1 MMGLFNTPKMSTQDH
16 LEIEDIRDDLV
27 LLKDGRVSLVI
38 ETGAVNFDLLSEEE
52 QDAKI
57 KTFAGMLNSLNFQMQ
72 VVILTERSDL
82 TEYIQRLT
90 TYQQQQISKPL
101 QRQIEI
107 YIQFI
112 KNLTQNREVLDKRFF
127 IVVPEISAEI
137 QRTSIVKQIFGKRI
151 QITNRKALFDKA
163 KINLYPKRDHLFK
176 QFKKMGIESW
186 QLNNDQLVRL
196 YYSMY
201 DPDKIGASN
210 LELTTTKY
218 TSFKENGTAQDK
230 TT

>member
-1 MMGLFNTPKMSTQDH
+1 MPGAKPEKLSTQDH

-52 QDAKI
+52 QDSRI
-57 KTFAGMLNSLNFQMQ
+57 KNFGGLLNSLNFQMQ
-72 VVILTERSDL
+72 IVVLTERSDL
-82 TEYIQRLT
+82 TAYVDRLLAFKAKQT
-90 TYQQQQISKPL
+90 SKPL
-101 QRQIEI
+101 IKQVEI

-112 KNLTQNREVLDKRFF
+112 KNLTYNREVLDKRFF
-127 IVVPEISAEI
+127 VVVPEISAEI
-137 QRTSIVKQIFGKRI
+137 QRTSFVKQIFGKRV
-151 QITNRKALFDKA
+151 QITNRKAIFEKA

-176 QFKKMGIESW
+176 QFKKMGIECW

-201 DPDKIGASN
+201 DPDKIGSEK
-210 LELTTTKY
+210 LELATTKY
-218 TSFKENGTAQDK
+218 TSFKPDETAETK
-230 TT
+230 NT

>member
-1 MMGLFNTPKMSTQDH
+1 MALMTPSKLSTQDH

-72 VVILTERSDL
+72 IVILTERSDL
-82 TEYIQRLT
+82 TAYLERLVA
-90 TYQQQQISKPL
+90 YREQQASKPL
-101 QRQIEI
+101 MKQIEI

-112 KNLTQNREVLDKRFF
+112 KNLTYNREVLDKRFF
-127 IVVPEISAEI
+127 IVIPEVSAEV

-151 QITNRKALFDKA
+151 QITNRKAIFEKA

-176 QFKKMGIESW
+176 QFKKMGIEAW

-201 DPDKIGASN
+201 DPDKIGAQN
-210 LELTTTKY
+210 LELVTTKY
-218 TSFKENGTAQDK
+218 TSFKKNETAKAQNS
-230 TT
+230 

>member
-1 MMGLFNTPKMSTQDH
+1 MGLVSNAKISTQDH

-38 ETGAVNFDLLSEEE
+38 ETGAVNFDLLSEDE

-57 KTFAGMLNSLNFQMQ
+57 KMFAGMLNSLNFQMQ

-82 TEYIQRLT
+82 TGYVEKLMSFKLKQT
-90 TYQQQQISKPL
+90 SKPL
-101 QRQIEI
+101 IRQIEI
-107 YIQFI
+107 YLQFI
-112 KNLTQNREVLDKRFF
+112 KNLTYNREVLDKRFF
-127 IVVPEISAEI
+127 IVIPEISAEV
-137 QRTSIVKQIFGKRI
+137 QRTGIVKQIFGKRI
-151 QITNRKALFDKA
+151 QITNRKAIFEKS
-163 KINLYPKRDHLFK
+163 KINLYPKRDHVFK
-176 QFKKMGIESW
+176 QFKKLGIEAW

-201 DPDKIGASN
+201 DPDKIGSKN

-218 TSFKENGTAQDK
+218 TSFKKDETTK
-230 TT
+230 T

>member
-1 MMGLFNTPKMSTQDH
+1 MAFLSAAKMSTQEH

-38 ETGAVNFDLLSEEE
+38 ETGAVNFDLLSEDE
-52 QDAKI
+52 QDSRI
-57 KTFAGMLNSLNFQMQ
+57 KMFAGMLNSLNFQMQ

-82 TEYIQRLT
+82 TSYVEKLT
-90 TYQQQQISKPL
+90 RFKEQQTSKPL
-101 QRQIEI
+101 VRQIEI
-107 YIQFI
+107 YLQFI
-112 KNLTQNREVLDKRFF
+112 KNLTYNREVLDKRFF
-127 IVVPEISAEI
+127 IIIPEVSAEV

-151 QITNRKALFDKA
+151 QITNRKAIFEKA
-163 KINLYPKRDHLFK
+163 KINLYPKRDHVFK
-176 QFKKMGIESW
+176 QFKKMGIETW

-201 DPDKIGASN
+201 DPDKIGSKN
-210 LELTTTKY
+210 LELVTTKY
-218 TSFKENGTAQDK
+218 TSYKENEATKTK

>member
-1 MMGLFNTPKMSTQDH
+1 MALVNNSKISTQDH

-52 QDAKI
+52 QDARI

-82 TEYIQRLT
+82 TGYIERLT
-90 TYQQQQISKPL
+90 AYKTQQASKPL

-112 KNLTQNREVLDKRFF
+112 KNLTYNREVLDKRFF
-127 IVVPEISAEI
+127 IVIPEISAEI
-137 QRTSIVKQIFGKRI
+137 QRTSIVKQIFGKRV
-151 QITNRKALFDKA
+151 QITNRKAIFDKA

-176 QFKKMGIESW
+176 QFKKMGIEAW

-201 DPDKIGASN
+201 DPDKIGSAN

-218 TSFKENGTAQDK
+218 TSFKEDGTTKDK
-230 TT
+230 AS

>member
-1 MMGLFNTPKMSTQDH
+1 MAFLSAAKMSTQEH

-38 ETGAVNFDLLSEEE
+38 ETGAVNFDLLSEDE
-52 QDAKI
+52 QDSRI
-57 KTFAGMLNSLNFQMQ
+57 KMFAGMLNSLNFQMQ

-82 TEYIQRLT
+82 TSYVEKLSRFKE
-90 TYQQQQISKPL
+90 QQTSKPL
-101 QRQIEI
+101 VRQIEI
-107 YIQFI
+107 YLQFI
-112 KNLTQNREVLDKRFF
+112 KNLTYNREVLDKRFF
-127 IVVPEISAEI
+127 IVIPEVSAEV

-151 QITNRKALFDKA
+151 QITNRKAIFEKA
-163 KINLYPKRDHLFK
+163 KINLYPKRDHVFK
-176 QFKKMGIESW
+176 QFKKMGIETW

-201 DPDKIGASN
+201 DPDKIGSKN
-210 LELTTTKY
+210 LELVTTKY
-218 TSFKENGTAQDK
+218 TSYKENEATKTK

>member
-1 MMGLFNTPKMSTQDH
+1 MALMTPSKLSTQDH
-16 LEIEDIRDDLV
+16 LEIEDIRDELV

-72 VVILTERSDL
+72 IVILTERSDL
-82 TEYIQRLT
+82 TSYLERLT
-90 TYQQQQISKPL
+90 SYREQQASNPL
-101 QRQIEI
+101 KKQIEI

-112 KNLTQNREVLDKRFF
+112 KNLTYNREVLDKRFF
-127 IVVPEISAEI
+127 IVIPEVSAEV

-151 QITNRKALFDKA
+151 QITNRKAIFEKS

-176 QFKKMGIESW
+176 QFKKMGIEAW

-201 DPDKIGASN
+201 DPDKIGAQN

-218 TSFKENGTAQDK
+218 TSFKPDEITK
-230 TT
+230 T

>member
-1 MMGLFNTPKMSTQDH
+1 MVLFKTPQMSTQDH
-16 LEIEDIRDDLV
+16 LEIEDIRDDMV

-38 ETGAVNFDLLSEEE
+38 ETGAVNFDLLSEDE

-57 KTFAGMLNSLNFQMQ
+57 KTFAGLLNSLNFQMQ

-82 TEYIQRLT
+82 TEYIQKLT
-90 TYQQQQISKPL
+90 VYKEQQISKPL
-101 QRQIEI
+101 KRQIEI

-127 IVVPEISAEI
+127 VVIPEVSAEV

-163 KINLYPKRDHLFK
+163 KINLYPKRDHLLK
-176 QFKKMGIESW
+176 QFKKMGIEAW
-186 QLNNDQLVRL
+186 QLKNDQLVRL

-218 TSFKENGTAQDK
+218 TSYKEDGTTENK
-230 TT
+230 NT

>member
-1 MMGLFNTPKMSTQDH
+1 MALMTPSKLSTQDH

-72 VVILTERSDL
+72 IVILTERSDL
-82 TEYIQRLT
+82 TAYLERLVA
-90 TYQQQQISKPL
+90 YREQQASKPL
-101 QRQIEI
+101 MKQIEI
-107 YIQFI
+107 YMQFI
-112 KNLTQNREVLDKRFF
+112 KNLTYNREVLDKRFF
-127 IVVPEISAEI
+127 IVIPEVSAEV
-137 QRTSIVKQIFGKRI
+137 QRTSIVRQIFGKRI
-151 QITNRKALFDKA
+151 QITNRKAIFEKS

-176 QFKKMGIESW
+176 QFKKMGIEAW

-201 DPDKIGASN
+201 DPDKIGAQN
-210 LELTTTKY
+210 LELVTTKY
-218 TSFKENGTAQDK
+218 TSFKKNETAK
-230 TT
+230 TQNS

>member
-1 MMGLFNTPKMSTQDH
+1 MTLMSPSKLSTQDH

-38 ETGAVNFDLLSEEE
+38 ETGAVNFDLLSDEE

-72 VVILTERSDL
+72 IVILTERSDL
-82 TEYIQRLT
+82 TAYLERLT
-90 TYQQQQISKPL
+90 AYREQQASKPL
-101 QRQIEI
+101 MKQIEI
-107 YIQFI
+107 YTQFI
-112 KNLTQNREVLDKRFF
+112 KNLTYNREVLDKRFF
-127 IVVPEISAEI
+127 IVIPEVSAEV
-137 QRTSIVKQIFGKRI
+137 QRTSIVKQIFGRRI
-151 QITNRKALFDKA
+151 QITNRKAIFEKS

-176 QFKKMGIESW
+176 QFKKMGIEAW

-201 DPDKIGASN
+201 DPDKIGAQN
-210 LELTTTKY
+210 LELVTTKY
-218 TSFKENGTAQDK
+218 TSFKKNETAKAQNS
-230 TT
+230 

>member
-1 MMGLFNTPKMSTQDH
+1 MTPSKLSTQDH
-16 LEIEDIRDDLV
+16 LEIEDIRDELV

-72 VVILTERSDL
+72 IVILTERSDL
-82 TEYIQRLT
+82 TSYLERLVA
-90 TYQQQQISKPL
+90 YREQQASKPL
-101 QRQIEI
+101 MKQIEI

-112 KNLTQNREVLDKRFF
+112 KNLTYNREVLDKRFF
-127 IVVPEISAEI
+127 IVIPEVSAEV
-137 QRTSIVKQIFGKRI
+137 QRTSIVKQIFGRRI
-151 QITNRKALFDKA
+151 QITNRKAIFEKS

-176 QFKKMGIESW
+176 QFKKMGIEAW

-201 DPDKIGASN
+201 DPDKIGAQN
-210 LELTTTKY
+210 LELVTTKY
-218 TSFKENGTAQDK
+218 TSFKKNETAKAQNS
-230 TT
+230 

>member
-1 MMGLFNTPKMSTQDH
+1 MGLIGTPKMSTQDH

-52 QDAKI
+52 QEAKI

-72 VVILTERSDL
+72 VVVLTERSDL
-82 TEYIQRLT
+82 TAYIERLT
-90 TYQQQQISKPL
+90 AYKEQQASKPL

-112 KNLTQNREVLDKRFF
+112 KNLTYNREVLDKRFF
-127 IVVPEISAEI
+127 IVIPEISAEV

-151 QITNRKALFDKA
+151 QITNRKAIFDKA

-176 QFKKMGIESW
+176 QFKKMGIEAW

-201 DPDKIGASN
+201 DPDKIGSTN
-210 LELTTTKY
+210 LELTTTQY
-218 TSFKENGTAQDK
+218 TSFKENEPTKDQAA
-230 TT
+230 

>member
-1 MMGLFNTPKMSTQDH
+1 MALMSPSKLSTQDH

-72 VVILTERSDL
+72 IVILTERSDL
-82 TEYIQRLT
+82 TSYLERLVA
-90 TYQQQQISKPL
+90 YREQQASKPL
-101 QRQIEI
+101 MKQIEI

-112 KNLTQNREVLDKRFF
+112 KNLTYNREVLDKRFF
-127 IVVPEISAEI
+127 IVIPEVSAEV
-137 QRTSIVKQIFGKRI
+137 QRTSIVKQIFGRRI
-151 QITNRKALFDKA
+151 QITNRKAIFEKS

-176 QFKKMGIESW
+176 QFKKMGIEAW

-201 DPDKIGASN
+201 DPDKIGAQN
-210 LELTTTKY
+210 LELVTTKY
-218 TSFKENGTAQDK
+218 TSFKKNETAKAQNS
-230 TT
+230 

>member
-1 MMGLFNTPKMSTQDH
+1 MGFFNTPKVSTQDH
-16 LEIEDIRDDLV
+16 LEIEDIRDDMV

-38 ETGAVNFDLLSEEE
+38 ETGAVNFDLLSEDE

-82 TEYIQRLT
+82 TDYIQRLSA
-90 TYQQQQISKPL
+90 YKQQQISKPL

-127 IVVPEISAEI
+127 IVIPEISAEV

-151 QITNRKALFDKA
+151 QITNRKALFDKS

-176 QFKKMGIESW
+176 QFKKMGIEAW
-186 QLNNDQLVRL
+186 QLDNDQLVRL

-218 TSFKENGTAQDK
+218 TSFKENGNTKD
-230 TT
+230 

>member
-1 MMGLFNTPKMSTQDH
+1 MSPSKLSTQDH

-72 VVILTERSDL
+72 IVILTERSDL
-82 TEYIQRLT
+82 TSYLERLVA
-90 TYQQQQISKPL
+90 YREQQASKPL
-101 QRQIEI
+101 MKQIEI

-112 KNLTQNREVLDKRFF
+112 KNLTYNREVLDKRFF
-127 IVVPEISAEI
+127 IVIPEVSAEV
-137 QRTSIVKQIFGKRI
+137 QRTSIVKQIFGRRI
-151 QITNRKALFDKA
+151 QITNRKAIFEKS

-176 QFKKMGIESW
+176 QFKKMGIEAW

-201 DPDKIGASN
+201 DPDKIGAQN
-210 LELTTTKY
+210 LELVTTKY
-218 TSFKENGTAQDK
+218 TSFKKNETAKAQNS
-230 TT
+230 

>member
-1 MMGLFNTPKMSTQDH
+1 MGLVNNPKMSTQDH

-52 QDAKI
+52 QEAKI

-82 TEYIQRLT
+82 TAYIERLAA
-90 TYQQQQISKPL
+90 YKEQQTSKPL
-101 QRQIEI
+101 VRQIEI
-107 YIQFI
+107 YMQFI
-112 KNLTQNREVLDKRFF
+112 KNLTYNREVLDKRFF
-127 IVVPEISAEI
+127 IVIPEISAEV

-151 QITNRKALFDKA
+151 QITNRKAIFDKA

-176 QFKKMGIESW
+176 QFKKMGIEAW
-186 QLNNDQLVRL
+186 QLDNDQLVRL

-201 DPDKIGASN
+201 DPDKIGSTN
-210 LELTTTKY
+210 LELVTTQY
-218 TSFKENGTAQDK
+218 TSFKGNETTKDK
-230 TT
+230 IT

>member
-1 MMGLFNTPKMSTQDH
+1 MALMSPSKLSTQDH

-72 VVILTERSDL
+72 IVVLTERSDL
-82 TEYIQRLT
+82 TSYLERLVA
-90 TYQQQQISKPL
+90 YREQQASKPL
-101 QRQIEI
+101 MKQIEI

-112 KNLTQNREVLDKRFF
+112 KNLTYNREVLDKRFF
-127 IVVPEISAEI
+127 IVIPEVSAEV
-137 QRTSIVKQIFGKRI
+137 QRTSIVKQIFGRRI
-151 QITNRKALFDKA
+151 QITNRKAIFEKS

-176 QFKKMGIESW
+176 QFKKMGIEAW

-201 DPDKIGASN
+201 DPDKIGAQN
-210 LELTTTKY
+210 LELVTTKY
-218 TSFKENGTAQDK
+218 TSFKKNETAKAQNS
-230 TT
+230 

>member
-1 MMGLFNTPKMSTQDH
+1 MTPSKLSTQDH

-72 VVILTERSDL
+72 IVILTERSDL
-82 TEYIQRLT
+82 TAYLERLVA
-90 TYQQQQISKPL
+90 YREQQASKPL
-101 QRQIEI
+101 MKQIEI
-107 YIQFI
+107 YMQFI
-112 KNLTQNREVLDKRFF
+112 KNLTYNREVLDKRFF
-127 IVVPEISAEI
+127 IVIPEVSAEV
-137 QRTSIVKQIFGKRI
+137 QRTSIVRQIFGKRI
-151 QITNRKALFDKA
+151 QITNRKAIFEKS

-176 QFKKMGIESW
+176 QFKKMGIEAW

-201 DPDKIGASN
+201 DPDKIGAQN
-210 LELTTTKY
+210 LELVTTKY
-218 TSFKENGTAQDK
+218 TSFKKNETAK
-230 TT
+230 TQNS

>member
-1 MMGLFNTPKMSTQDH
+1 MAFLSAAKMSTQEH

-38 ETGAVNFDLLSEEE
+38 ETGAVNFDLLSEDE
-52 QDAKI
+52 QDSRI
-57 KTFAGMLNSLNFQMQ
+57 KMFAGMLNSLNFQMQ

-82 TEYIQRLT
+82 TSYVEKLT
-90 TYQQQQISKPL
+90 GFKEQQTSKPL
-101 QRQIEI
+101 VRQIEI
-107 YIQFI
+107 YLQFI
-112 KNLTQNREVLDKRFF
+112 KNLTYNREVLDKRFF
-127 IVVPEISAEI
+127 IVIPEVSAEV

-151 QITNRKALFDKA
+151 QITNRKAIFEKA
-163 KINLYPKRDHLFK
+163 KINLYPKRDHVFK
-176 QFKKMGIESW
+176 QFKKMGIETW

-201 DPDKIGASN
+201 DPDKIGSKN
-210 LELTTTKY
+210 LELVTTKY
-218 TSFKENGTAQDK
+218 TSYKENEATKTK

>member
-1 MMGLFNTPKMSTQDH
+1 MGVLSSAKISTQDH

-57 KTFAGMLNSLNFQMQ
+57 KMFAGMLNSLNFQMQ

-82 TEYIQRLT
+82 TGYVEKLVSFK
-90 TYQQQQISKPL
+90 QQQASKPL
-101 QRQIEI
+101 VRQIEI
-107 YIQFI
+107 YLQFI
-112 KNLTQNREVLDKRFF
+112 KNLTYNREVLDKRFF
-127 IVVPEISAEI
+127 IVIPEISAEV
-137 QRTSIVKQIFGKRI
+137 QRTGIVKQIFGKRV
-151 QITNRKALFDKA
+151 QITNRKAIFDKA
-163 KINLYPKRDHLFK
+163 KINLYPKRDHVFK
-176 QFKKMGIESW
+176 QFKKLGIEAW
-186 QLNNDQLVRL
+186 QLNNEQLVRL

-201 DPDKIGASN
+201 DPDKIGSKN

-218 TSFKENGTAQDK
+218 TSFKADETTK
-230 TT
+230 T

>member
-1 MMGLFNTPKMSTQDH
+1 MALMTPSKLSTQDH
-16 LEIEDIRDDLV
+16 LEIEDIRDELV

-72 VVILTERSDL
+72 IVILTERSDL
-82 TEYIQRLT
+82 TSYLERLVA
-90 TYQQQQISKPL
+90 YREQQASKPL
-101 QRQIEI
+101 MKQIEI

-112 KNLTQNREVLDKRFF
+112 KNLTYNREVLDKRFF
-127 IVVPEISAEI
+127 IVIPEVSAEV
-137 QRTSIVKQIFGKRI
+137 QRTSIVKQIFGRRI
-151 QITNRKALFDKA
+151 QITNRKAIFEKS

-176 QFKKMGIESW
+176 QFKKMGIEAW

-201 DPDKIGASN
+201 DPDKIGAQN
-210 LELTTTKY
+210 LELVTTKY
-218 TSFKENGTAQDK
+218 TSFKKNETAKAQNS
-230 TT
+230 